1 MGEAVEAMLRSV
13 IGLYETWS
21 ETVADAI
28 RAKESEVDGMHI
40 NIKLYLAKLQRN
52 LNDEDVTNR
61 ALELADM
68 AVNLESAG
76 NAIADTMLSLAQR
89 LDRNGTAFSETG
101 WSEIRDFHDRVLA
114 NTQAG
119 LNVLMTLNPDA
130 ARALV
135 EEKDRVRDLEQAL
148 QRSHLDRLKMGLS
161 ESIETSNVHQETL
174 RALKQVNSAV
184 TMIAYPILAETG
196 DLLAS
201 RLARSGA

>member
-1 MGEAVEAMLRSV
+1 V
-13 IGLYETWS
+13 IGLYANWND
-21 ETVADAI
+21 TVAEAI
-28 RAKESEVDGMHI
+28 RAKETDVDRIHI

-52 LNDEDVTNR
+52 LNDEDVTRR

-68 AVNLESAG
+68 AANLESAG
-76 NAIADTMLSLAQR
+76 NAIADTMRGLARR
-89 LDRNGTAFSETG
+89 LDQNGTAFSATG
-101 WSEIRDFHDRVLA
+101 SREIRDFHDRVLA
-114 NTQAG
+114 NVQAG

-161 ESIETSNVHQETL
+161 ESIETSNIHQETL

-196 DLLAS
+196 DLLSS
-201 RLARSGA
+201 RLNRSQG